1 MALFLMPEETA
12 ANLKDR
18 LLALAKATP
27 IRMQRASDLR
37 VQIVFTADE
46 LHDFGTAAGDPVLVA
61 AEDQDAFKAAIP
73 EREEDRR
80 HYTQVRNERAL
91 SRYDPFAAAG

>member
-12 ANLKDR
+12 ATLKDR
-18 LLALAKATP
+18 LLALAKVTP

-37 VQIVFTADE
+37 VQIVFTEDE
-46 LHDFGTAAGDPVLVA
+46 LRDFDAEPGDPVLVA
-61 AEDQDAFKAAIP
+61 AENQEAFKASIP

-80 HYTQVRNERAL
+80 RYLQVQNQRAL
-91 SRYDPFAAAG
+91 AKFDPFADAA